1 MSLKKTFKYMKLQFR
16 IFIRESVLTW
26 KECPLQSSVHITSRS
41 IKVGPGVLVELLM
54 LHHKNKVHGSIIY
67 SRTAFCRICKQ
78 KIILPRGGKSKQ
90 GKGKNGKKGSGK
102 KEGYDLIVHI
112 DLQEWK
118 LSDDMVISPMFS
130 FLWNVFCAGKKHR
143 LKGIL

>member
-1 MSLKKTFKYMKLQFR
+1 MKGMPTSVFSAHNFELNQSRTKSPCWAAVATPQKKYMVEAADIQGTYFVEFVKR
-16 IFIRESVLTW
+16 IV
-26 KECPLQSSVHITSRS
+26 
-41 IKVGPGVLVELLM
+41 
-54 LHHKNKVHGSIIY
+54 
-67 SRTAFCRICKQ
+67 
-78 KIILPRGGKSKQ
+78 LPRGGKSKQ

-130 FLWNVFCAGKKHR
+130 FS
-143 LKGIL
+143 LKCFFVLAKNID

>member
-1 MSLKKTFKYMKLQFR
+1 MVEAADIQGTYFVEFVKR
-16 IFIRESVLTW
+16 IV
-26 KECPLQSSVHITSRS
+26 
-41 IKVGPGVLVELLM
+41 
-54 LHHKNKVHGSIIY
+54 
-67 SRTAFCRICKQ
+67 
-78 KIILPRGGKSKQ
+78 LPRGGKSKQ

-130 FLWNVFCAGKKHR
+130 FSLKCFFLCWQKISTKRDPLIKVAELKEVFMLFDRDEDGVLSIQELQVHLR
-143 LKGIL
+143 TMIYWI

>member
-41 IKVGPGVLVELLM
+41 IKVEPGVLVDLLL

-130 FLWNVFCAGKKHR
+130 FLWNFFLCWQKHR

>member
-1 MSLKKTFKYMKLQFR
+1 MKLQFH
-16 IFIRESVLTW
+16 IFIHESVLTW
-26 KECPLQSSVHITSRS
+26 KECPLQSSVHITSSS
-41 IKVGPGVLVELLM
+41 IKVEPGGLVELLL
-54 LHHKNKVHGSIIY
+54 LHHKKKYMVEAADIQGTY
-67 SRTAFCRICKQ
+67 FVEFVKRIV
-78 KIILPRGGKSKQ
+78 LPRGGKSKQ

-130 FLWNVFCAGKKHR
+130 FSSKCFFVLAKN
-143 LKGIL
+143 ID